1 MTSMTDFT
9 NTRREMKYSLYNALD
24 YAKDL
29 EEKFQAMSQLV
40 ETLTH
45 ANYKKDRKI
54 QKLSQKLKK
63 YKSDARYRDRHFPQ
77 EEELENE
84 ELEEDPQKEVIDLTQ
99 IPEEEEPPIIPQP
112 PKIKVEKIAKKVKIE
127 EPLVIVIEE
136 EVAEEVVE
144 EEVVETEVVEKIE
157 EEVVEEE
164 VAEEVVEEVE
174 EIVTE
179 EEETP
184 ETEIEEQE
192 EEENIEP
199 ELEPDVI
206 SEPEE
211 NQPTEEPILEKE
223 DDDNMEL
230 IIEDPEEQIVEETVE
245 ETAEETAEETVEEE
259 EEELYEVV
267 IGKTSYYVANEE
279 NGPIYEITADQEV
292 GEEVGQY
299 VNRKPVFQSKSSTA
313 PEPQTETEEEA
324 EEDEVEL
331 IQIKI
336 NGVNYAVEEENQ
348 IDGPIYSLGF
358 DGDVD
363 KEVGKYVKGKP
374 TFYPTE
380 AKTAAK

>member
-1 MTSMTDFT
+1 
-9 NTRREMKYSLYNALD
+9 
-24 YAKDL
+24 
-29 EEKFQAMSQLV
+29 MSQLV

-77 EEELENE
+77 EEELEIE
-84 ELEEDPQKEVIDLTQ
+84 ELEEEVPQKEVIDLTQ

-127 EPLVIVIEE
+127 EPVVIVI
-136 EVAEEVVE
+136 E

-164 VAEEVVEEVE
+164 VVEEEVEEVVEEEVVE
-174 EIVTE
+174 EIEEEIAE

-245 ETAEETAEETVEEE
+245 ETVEEEEE

-267 IGKTSYYVANEE
+267 IGKTSYYVVNEE

-299 VNRKPVFQSKSSTA
+299 INRKPVFQSKSSTA
-313 PEPQTETEEEA
+313 PEPQTEPEEEEA
-324 EEDEVEL
+324 EEEDIEL

-363 KEVGKYVKGKP
+363 EEVGKYVKGKP
-374 TFYPTE
+374 TFYPTK
-380 AKTAAK
+380 ANKTAAK

>member
-1 MTSMTDFT
+1 
-9 NTRREMKYSLYNALD
+9 MKYSLYNALD

-63 YKSDARYRDRHFPQ
+63 YKSDDRYRDRHFPQ

-127 EPLVIVIEE
+127 EPVVIVI
-136 EVAEEVVE
+136 E
-144 EEVVETEVVEKIE
+144 EEVVETEVVEEIEEEVVVEEVVEEEVVE

-174 EIVTE
+174 EEVAE
-179 EEETP
+179 EEEIP

-211 NQPTEEPILEKE
+211 NQPTEEPILEKD

-245 ETAEETAEETVEEE
+245 EEQE

-299 VNRKPVFQSKSSTA
+299 INHKPVFQSKSSTA
-313 PEPQTETEEEA
+313 PETEAEPEEEA
-324 EEDEVEL
+324 EEEDIEL

-363 KEVGKYVKGKP
+363 EEVGKYVKGKP
-374 TFYPTE
+374 TFY
-380 AKTAAK
+380 KK

>member
-84 ELEEDPQKEVIDLTQ
+84 ELEEEPPKEVIDLTQ

-127 EPLVIVIEE
+127 EPVVIVIEE
-136 EVAEEVVE
+136 EIEEEVVE
-144 EEVVETEVVEKIE
+144 EEVVEEIE
-157 EEVVEEE
+157 EEVVEEIEEE

-174 EIVTE
+174 EEVAE

-211 NQPTEEPILEKE
+211 NQPTEEPILEKD

-230 IIEDPEEQIVEETVE
+230 IIEDPEEQIAE
-245 ETAEETAEETVEEE
+245 ETAEETAEEEE

-267 IGKTSYYVANEE
+267 IGKTSYYIANEE

-299 VNRKPVFQSKSSTA
+299 INYKPVFQSKSSTA

-324 EEDEVEL
+324 EEEDIEL

-363 KEVGKYVKGKP
+363 EEVGKYVKGKP
-374 TFYPTE
+374 TFY
-380 AKTAAK
+380 KK

>member
-1 MTSMTDFT
+1 MTSMNDFT

-77 EEELENE
+77 EEELEIE
-84 ELEEDPQKEVIDLTQ
+84 ELEEEVPQKEVIDLTQ

-112 PKIKVEKIAKKVKIE
+112 PKIKVEKISKKVKIE
-127 EPLVIVIEE
+127 EPVVIVIEE
-136 EVAEEVVE
+136 EVVEEIEEEEVVE
-144 EEVVETEVVEKIE
+144 EIE
-157 EEVVEEE
+157 EEVVEEVVEEIEEE

-174 EIVTE
+174 EIAE
-179 EEETP
+179 EEEIP

-211 NQPTEEPILEKE
+211 NQPTEEPILEKD

-230 IIEDPEEQIVEETVE
+230 IIEDPEEQI
-245 ETAEETAEETVEEE
+245 AEETAE

-299 VNRKPVFQSKSSTA
+299 INHKPVFQSKSSTA

-324 EEDEVEL
+324 EEEDIEL

-363 KEVGKYVKGKP
+363 EEVGKYVKGKP
-374 TFYPTE
+374 TFY
-380 AKTAAK
+380 KK

>member
-77 EEELENE
+77 EDELENE
-84 ELEEDPQKEVIDLTQ
+84 ELEEEVPQKEVIDLTQ

-127 EPLVIVIEE
+127 EPMVIVIEE
-136 EVAEEVVE
+136 EEIETEVVEEIDEEVEEEVVEEVVE
-144 EEVVETEVVEKIE
+144 EEVVE
-157 EEVVEEE
+157 
-164 VAEEVVEEVE
+164 
-174 EIVTE
+174 EIVAE

-230 IIEDPEEQIVEETVE
+230 IIEDPEEQIVEET
-245 ETAEETAEETVEEE
+245 AEETAEETVEEE

-267 IGKTSYYVANEE
+267 IGKTSYYVVNEE

-363 KEVGKYVKGKP
+363 EEVGKYVKGKP
-374 TFYPTE
+374 TFYPTK
-380 AKTAAK
+380 ANKTAAK

>member
-9 NTRREMKYSLYNALD
+9 NTRREMKYSLYDALD
-24 YAKDL
+24 CAKVL
-29 EEKFQAMSQLV
+29 EEKYQAVVQLV
-40 ETLTH
+40 EILTH
-45 ANYKKDRKI
+45 SNYKKDRKI

-63 YKSDARYRDRHFPQ
+63 CKSDAKYRDRHFPQ

-84 ELEEDPQKEVIDLTQ
+84 ELEEEPQKEVIDLTQ

-112 PKIKVEKIAKKVKIE
+112 PKIKIEKIAKKVKIE
-127 EPLVIVIEE
+127 EPVIIVIEE
-136 EVAEEVVE
+136 EEVVDDIVEEVE
-144 EEVVETEVVEKIE
+144 EEMVETEVE
-157 EEVVEEE
+157 
-164 VAEEVVEEVE
+164 EEVVEEVE
-174 EIVTE
+174 TEVEEVVEEMVEEMVEMVEIIT
-179 EEETP
+179 

-211 NQPTEEPILEKE
+211 NQPTEEPILEKD

-230 IIEDPEEQIVEETVE
+230 IIEDPEEQEEQIVEET
-245 ETAEETAEETVEEE
+245 AEEE

-299 VNRKPVFQSKSSTA
+299 VNRKPVFQPKSSTA
-313 PEPQTETEEEA
+313 PESQTEPETQEEE
-324 EEDEVEL
+324 EEIEL

-336 NGVNYAVEEENQ
+336 NNVNYAIENE

-363 KEVGKYVKGKP
+363 EEVGKYVKGKP
-374 TFYPTE
+374 TFY
-380 AKTAAK
+380 KK

>member
-1 MTSMTDFT
+1 MTSINDFT
-9 NTRREMKYSLYNALD
+9 NSRRELKYNLYGVLD
-24 YAKDL
+24 WAKDL
-29 EEKFQAMSQLV
+29 EEKYQAVSQLV
-40 ETLTH
+40 EILTH
-45 ANYKKDRKI
+45 TNYKKDRKI
-54 QKLSQKLKK
+54 QKLTHKLKK
-63 YKSDARYRDRHFPQ
+63 CKSDAKYRDRHFPQ

-84 ELEEDPQKEVIDLTQ
+84 ELEEEPQKEVIDLTQ

-112 PKIKVEKIAKKVKIE
+112 PKIKIEKIAKKVKIE
-127 EPLVIVIEE
+127 EPVIIVIEE
-136 EVAEEVVE
+136 EEVVDDIVE
-144 EEVVETEVVEKIE
+144 EEIVIE
-157 EEVVEEE
+157 
-164 VAEEVVEEVE
+164 EEVVEEVE
-174 EIVTE
+174 EEVETEVE
-179 EEETP
+179 EEVVEEVETEVEEVVEEMVEEMVEMVEIIT

-211 NQPTEEPILEKE
+211 NQPTEEPILEKD

-230 IIEDPEEQIVEETVE
+230 IIEDPEEQEEVVE
-245 ETAEETAEETVEEE
+245 ETAEEE

-267 IGKTSYYVANEE
+267 IGKISYYVANEE

-299 VNRKPVFQSKSSTA
+299 VNRKPVFQPKSSTA
-313 PEPQTETEEEA
+313 PESQTEPETQEEE
-324 EEDEVEL
+324 EIEL

-336 NGVNYAVEEENQ
+336 NNINYAIENE

-363 KEVGKYVKGKP
+363 EEVGKYVKGKP
-374 TFYPTE
+374 TFY
-380 AKTAAK
+380 KK